1 MDNPNPNDAVDP
13 AHVNPENASVAEEN
27 GGFNA
32 DGFNAGG
39 FNADGFNADDFN
51 AGGFNANGL
60 NAEQQ
65 ADYEAFYL
73 LHPEYHSDQG
83 IQPEDR

>member
-32 DGFNAGG
+32 DGFNADG
-39 FNADGFNADDFN
+39 FNADGFNAD
-51 AGGFNANGL
+51 GFNANGL